1 MIILF
6 IDREVTNYMEKVIKR
21 NKLTEHISYYIS
33 DNTIYLFQD
42 EYNFTKEDIKLLSKR
57 LSLIIEENDIS
68 YINITASEIEKK
80 KDLYRDLGFTLSYY
94 DVNKLNLLFKG
105 RKDKTKYR
113 CYGIM
118 TKSDFLNEL
127 MEDKKVEDKKNE
139 DNTKVVNSNS
149 GFVSSMI
156 LLFGGIILLCYL
168 CVEGAIYLVKQKGD
182 IMLVS
187 DLLVILQKIIDIS
200 LVWMMVYFILKNIK
214 NNVKI
219 ILLFKGVLVILV
231 IKILSDTLNLTTIGL
246 LLEYVIMWGPLALI
260 IIFQP
265 EIRSILEHIGRKQ
278 LLGRHKVLT
287 LDEREKLVY
296 EIMSAVDYLR
306 KSRIGALIVVE
317 RDISLNEYIE
327 RSKPIYGDISSEL
340 LISIFFPR
348 NPLHDG
354 GVIIQGNKITSAGAV
369 FPISIN
375 SKISKK
381 LGTRH
386 RAAIGISEESDA
398 IAIVVSEETG
408 KISIAVDGNLNY
420 NLSLDDARM
429 ILVEELKPKREVLLD
444 DEFVD
449 EKEDDN
455 DEEA

>member
-1 MIILF
+1 M
-6 IDREVTNYMEKVIKR
+6 
-21 NKLTEHISYYIS
+21 
-33 DNTIYLFQD
+33 
-42 EYNFTKEDIKLLSKR
+42 
-57 LSLIIEENDIS
+57 
-68 YINITASEIEKK
+68 
-80 KDLYRDLGFTLSYY
+80 TLDS
-94 DVNKLNLLFKG
+94 V
-105 RKDKTKYR
+105 
-113 CYGIM
+113 
-118 TKSDFLNEL
+118 
-127 MEDKKVEDKKNE
+127 
-139 DNTKVVNSNS
+139 
-149 GFVSSMI
+149 
-156 LLFGGIILLCYL
+156 
-168 CVEGAIYLVKQKGD
+168 
-182 IMLVS
+182 
-187 DLLVILQKIIDIS
+187 LVILRAIIDTS
-200 LVWMMVYFILKNIK
+200 LVWMVIYFILKNIK
-214 NNVKI
+214 NNVKM
-219 ILLFKGVLVILV
+219 ILLFKGVFVVLIV
-231 IKILSDTLNLTTIGL
+231 KILSDTLNLTTIGL

-296 EIMSAVDYLR
+296 EVMSAVDYLR
-306 KSRIGALIVVE
+306 KSRIGALIVLE

-327 RSKPIYGDISSEL
+327 RSKPIYADISSEL

-408 KISIAVDGNLNY
+408 KISIAVGGNLNY

-429 ILVEELKPKREVLLD
+429 ILIEELKPKREVLLD
-444 DEFVD
+444 DEFEEEEED
-449 EKEDDN
+449 NNEK
-455 DEEA
+455 A

>member
-1 MIILF
+1 M
-6 IDREVTNYMEKVIKR
+6 
-21 NKLTEHISYYIS
+21 
-33 DNTIYLFQD
+33 
-42 EYNFTKEDIKLLSKR
+42 
-57 LSLIIEENDIS
+57 
-68 YINITASEIEKK
+68 
-80 KDLYRDLGFTLSYY
+80 TLDS
-94 DVNKLNLLFKG
+94 V
-105 RKDKTKYR
+105 
-113 CYGIM
+113 
-118 TKSDFLNEL
+118 
-127 MEDKKVEDKKNE
+127 
-139 DNTKVVNSNS
+139 
-149 GFVSSMI
+149 
-156 LLFGGIILLCYL
+156 
-168 CVEGAIYLVKQKGD
+168 
-182 IMLVS
+182 
-187 DLLVILQKIIDIS
+187 LVILRAIIDIS
-200 LVWMMVYFILKNIK
+200 LVWMVIYFILKNIK
-214 NNVKI
+214 NNVKMV
-219 ILLFKGVLVILV
+219 LLFKGVFVVLIV
-231 IKILSDTLNLTTIGL
+231 KILSDTLNLTTIGL

-296 EIMSAVDYLR
+296 EVMSAVDYLR
-306 KSRIGALIVVE
+306 KSRIGALIILE

-327 RSKPIYGDISSEL
+327 RSKPIYADISSEL

-408 KISIAVDGNLNY
+408 KISIAVGGNLNY

-429 ILVEELKPKREVLLD
+429 ILIEELKPKREVLLD
-444 DEFVD
+444 DEFEEEEED
-449 EKEDDN
+449 NNEK
-455 DEEA
+455 A

>member
-1 MIILF
+1 M
-6 IDREVTNYMEKVIKR
+6 
-21 NKLTEHISYYIS
+21 
-33 DNTIYLFQD
+33 
-42 EYNFTKEDIKLLSKR
+42 
-57 LSLIIEENDIS
+57 
-68 YINITASEIEKK
+68 
-80 KDLYRDLGFTLSYY
+80 TLDS
-94 DVNKLNLLFKG
+94 V
-105 RKDKTKYR
+105 
-113 CYGIM
+113 
-118 TKSDFLNEL
+118 
-127 MEDKKVEDKKNE
+127 
-139 DNTKVVNSNS
+139 
-149 GFVSSMI
+149 
-156 LLFGGIILLCYL
+156 
-168 CVEGAIYLVKQKGD
+168 
-182 IMLVS
+182 
-187 DLLVILQKIIDIS
+187 LVILRAIIDIS
-200 LVWMMVYFILKNIK
+200 LVWMVIYFILKNIK
-214 NNVKI
+214 NNVKM
-219 ILLFKGVLVILV
+219 ILLFKGVFVVLIV
-231 IKILSDTLNLTTIGL
+231 KILSDTLNLTTIGL

-296 EIMSAVDYLR
+296 EVMSAVDYLR
-306 KSRIGALIVVE
+306 KSRIGALIVLE

-327 RSKPIYGDISSEL
+327 RSKPIYADISSEL

-408 KISIAVDGNLNY
+408 KISIAVGGNLNY

-429 ILVEELKPKREVLLD
+429 ILIEELNPKREVLLD
-444 DEFVD
+444 DEF
-449 EKEDDN
+449 EEEEEDN
-455 DEEA
+455 NERA

>member
-1 MIILF
+1 
-6 IDREVTNYMEKVIKR
+6 
-21 NKLTEHISYYIS
+21 
-33 DNTIYLFQD
+33 
-42 EYNFTKEDIKLLSKR
+42 
-57 LSLIIEENDIS
+57 
-68 YINITASEIEKK
+68 
-80 KDLYRDLGFTLSYY
+80 
-94 DVNKLNLLFKG
+94 
-105 RKDKTKYR
+105 
-113 CYGIM
+113 M
-118 TKSDFLNEL
+118 T
-127 MEDKKVEDKKNE
+127 
-139 DNTKVVNSNS
+139 VNS
-149 GFVSSMI
+149 V
-156 LLFGGIILLCYL
+156 
-168 CVEGAIYLVKQKGD
+168 
-182 IMLVS
+182 
-187 DLLVILQKIIDIS
+187 LVILQKIIDIS
-200 LVWMMVYFILKNIK
+200 LVWMIVYFVLKNIK
-214 NNVKI
+214 NNVKM
-219 ILLFKGVLVILV
+219 ILLFKGVLVIIV
-231 IKILSDTLNLTTIGL
+231 VKILSDTLNLTTIGL

-265 EIRSILEHIGRKQ
+265 EIRNILEHIGRKQ

-296 EIMSAVDYLR
+296 EVMSAVDYLR
-306 KSRIGALIVVE
+306 KSRIGALIVIE

-354 GVIIQGNKITSAGAV
+354 GVIIQGNKITSAGTV

-429 ILVEELKPKREVLLD
+429 ILVEELKPKKEVLLD
-444 DEFVD
+444 DEF
-449 EKEDDN
+449 EDDKEGDN
-455 DEEA
+455 SESA

>member
-1 MIILF
+1 MT
-6 IDREVTNYMEKVIKR
+6 V
-21 NKLTEHISYYIS
+21 
-33 DNTIYLFQD
+33 DN
-42 EYNFTKEDIKLLSKR
+42 
-57 LSLIIEENDIS
+57 
-68 YINITASEIEKK
+68 
-80 KDLYRDLGFTLSYY
+80 
-94 DVNKLNLLFKG
+94 
-105 RKDKTKYR
+105 
-113 CYGIM
+113 
-118 TKSDFLNEL
+118 
-127 MEDKKVEDKKNE
+127 
-139 DNTKVVNSNS
+139 
-149 GFVSSMI
+149 
-156 LLFGGIILLCYL
+156 
-168 CVEGAIYLVKQKGD
+168 
-182 IMLVS
+182 
-187 DLLVILQKIIDIS
+187 LLVILQKVIDIS
-200 LVWMMVYFILKNIK
+200 LVWMMVYFVLKNIK

-265 EIRSILEHIGRKQ
+265 EIRNILEHIGRKQ

-296 EIMSAVDYLR
+296 EVMTAVDYLR
-306 KSRIGALIVVE
+306 KSRIGALIVIE

-429 ILVEELKPKREVLLD
+429 ILVEELKPKKEVLLD
-444 DEFVD
+444 DEFLD
-449 EKEDDN
+449 EKEDDS
-455 DEEA
+455 DENA